1 MSKEVELKFQIT
13 CNQTAPGEELYIVGN
28 TEELSNWKIENIK
41 ETQRLYGNRF
51 PIWESSPILFKN
63 ISSFEYKF
71 IIKKPESNEVKKWE
85 LENKNNRTLD
95 LSDFKSSLY
104 LIESKE
110 FDKEDNGDRI
120 IVNLKEL
127 NNKLEEIHI
136 KNAKR
141 KGLGNIGATC
151 YMNATLQCFCHIKR
165 FLKYFKEHEENR
177 KNTLSYSFKILIE
190 ELYNENND
198 NCVYPTEFKD
208 KISKMNKLFEGI
220 AANDSK
226 DLVNFI
232 IMTLH
237 EELNKANTNPSHN
250 NNIINNNKIIDQRDK
265 KMVLYLFINDFKEK
279 NRSIISDL
287 FYATNINITQ
297 CGNCQVLLYNYQTYF
312 FIVFPL
318 EQVRL
323 FKIKNVNQIIQNQV
337 SIYDCFDYDS
347 KINCMTD
354 SNSMYCNYCKMN
366 TAHTTKCNLVT
377 GPEILILLLNRG
389 KGIEF
394 NVKILF
400 DEYLDLYNYI
410 EYKNTGFKY
419 RLLGIITHLGE
430 SGMGGHFIAYC
441 RDPIT
446 DQWNQFNDAI
456 VNPVIDFKKEV
467 IDYANPYLLFYQ
479 KYK

>member
-1 MSKEVELKFQIT
+1 
-13 CNQTAPGEELYIVGN
+13 
-28 TEELSNWKIENIK
+28 
-41 ETQRLYGNRF
+41 
-51 PIWESSPILFKN
+51 
-63 ISSFEYKF
+63 
-71 IIKKPESNEVKKWE
+71 
-85 LENKNNRTLD
+85 
-95 LSDFKSSLY
+95 
-104 LIESKE
+104 
-110 FDKEDNGDRI
+110 
-120 IVNLKEL
+120 
-127 NNKLEEIHI
+127 
-136 KNAKR
+136 
-141 KGLGNIGATC
+141 
-151 YMNATLQCFCHIKR
+151 
-165 FLKYFKEHEENR
+165 
-177 KNTLSYSFKILIE
+177 
-190 ELYNENND
+190 
-198 NCVYPTEFKD
+198 
-208 KISKMNKLFEGI
+208 MNKLFEGI